1 MGLALLSGL
10 LLVLSFPKFGH
21 PAFAWIALTPLI
33 VAIARSPDSVG
44 STRRAFLLGL
54 AAGSVYFAGT
64 LYWLVETMT
73 TFGGLSTP
81 LAIVA
86 AGALVAYLALFP
98 AAFAVAVMR
107 IRRGIG
113 LFAAIALAPAIW
125 VATELGRQYVWDGFP
140 WELLGY
146 SQITLL
152 PIAQLAS
159 VTGVYGLSALIA
171 LVSAGIASTVL
182 LAGRQRW
189 LLTGIA
195 AASVTISGLWGY
207 QRVAKADLTRT
218 GEPVRVAVLQGN
230 IAQEDKWNPSLADA
244 ITDKY
249 LLMTR
254 QALARGATFVLWP
267 ESSTPFYFE
276 QDLVRGGTIRRL
288 ARESGATLLIGSD
301 QVEPIRPAPRDEPA
315 ASYYN
320 AAFLVKPDGEVGA
333 VYRKMHLVPFGEYV
347 PLKYILFF
355 AGTIVEAV
363 SDFTPGTVPVL
374 LPVGSHVASTAI
386 CYEVIYGSLM
396 RQFVVDGSE
405 LLTTITNDAW
415 YGTSSAAFQHW
426 DQAAMRA
433 IENGRYLARA
443 ANTGISG
450 FVDPYG
456 RVMAKSGLFEDA
468 MLVEELRFIQTRT
481 VYSRIGDLVAWLCLA
496 LTIAAVLASGRMMRS
511 KKYEVRS

>member
-1 MGLALLSGL
+1 VALALLSGT

-33 VAIARSPDSVG
+33 VAIARSPESAG

-54 AAGSVYFAGT
+54 AAGAVYFAGT

-73 TFGGLSTP
+73 TFGGLATP
-81 LAIVA
+81 LAVVA

-98 AAFAVAVMR
+98 AAFAMIVMR

-146 SQITLL
+146 SQITFL
-152 PIAQLAS
+152 PVAQVAS
-159 VTGVYGLSALIA
+159 VTGVYGLSGLIA
-171 LVSAGIASTVL
+171 LASAGIASVVVL
-182 LAGRQRW
+182 EGRRRW
-189 LLTGIA
+189 LLAVIA
-195 AASVTISGLWGY
+195 TAAVAIGALWGY
-207 QRVAKADLTRT
+207 QRLATADLTAT
-218 GEPVRVAVLQGN
+218 GDTVRVAVLQGN
-230 IAQEDKWNPSLADA
+230 IAQEDKWNPSMADA
-244 ITDKY
+244 ITDRY

-276 QDLVRGGTIRRL
+276 QDLVRGGAIRGL
-288 ARESGATLLIGSD
+288 ARDSGATLLIGSD
-301 QVEPIRPAPRDEPA
+301 QVEPIRAAQRDESSA
-315 ASYYN
+315 LYYN
-320 AAFLVKPDGEVGA
+320 AAFLVKPNGEVGA

-456 RVMAKSGLFEDA
+456 RVIAKSSLFTEA
-468 MLVEELRFIQTRT
+468 LLVEDLRFLRTRT

-496 LTIAAVLASGRMMRS
+496 MTVAALLASRRGSRS
-511 KKYEVRS
+511 A

>member
-1 MGLALLSGL
+1 M

-33 VAIARSPDSVG
+33 VAIARSPESAG
-44 STRRAFLLGL
+44 STRRAFLLGV
-54 AAGSVYFAGT
+54 AAGAVYFSGT

-98 AAFAVAVMR
+98 AAFAVIVMR

-113 LFAAIALAPAIW
+113 LFAAIGLAPAIW

-146 SQITLL
+146 SQITFL

-171 LVSAGIASTVL
+171 LVSAGFASSVL
-182 LAGRQRW
+182 LRGRQRW
-189 LLTGIA
+189 LLAGA
-195 AASVTISGLWGY
+195 AAGSVAICVLWGY
-207 QRVAKADLTRT
+207 QRLARADLTRT

-244 ITDKY
+244 ITDRY
-249 LLMTR
+249 LRMTR
-254 QALARGATFVLWP
+254 EALARGATFVLWP

-276 QDLVRGGTIRRL
+276 QDLVRGGAIRRL
-288 ARESGATLLIGSD
+288 AQESGATFLIGSD
-301 QVEPIRPAPRDEPA
+301 QVEPIRAATRDEPA
-315 ASYYN
+315 ALYYN
-320 AAFLVKPDGEVGA
+320 AAFLVKPDGQVGA

-347 PLKYILFF
+347 PLKSILFF

-363 SDFTPGTVPVL
+363 SDFTAGTVPVL
-374 LPVGSHVASTAI
+374 LPVGRHMASTAI